1 MNLDDF
7 LCEMSKKHR
16 NMYKKIIKS
25 RNDQNISFRKEYDI
39 RKNLHKLYPLY
50 INVNKRAKEFKS
62 PPIPSSFFTGLERK
76 FGHNCFCII
85 MSVGNKD
92 IGFVLIIQGTD
103 IIIPFLMGIDY
114 KYRELHVWH
123 NLTIECV
130 RYAIETRITNID
142 LGLTNFELKK
152 RLGAKKININ
162 MFARFKNNV
171 VNRFCK
177 SFLSKL
183 L

>member
-1 MNLDDF
+1 MLKTF
-7 LCEMSKKHR
+7 LLEKNMTLEKICINCIHCISMSI
-16 NMYKKIIKS
+16 N
-25 RNDQNISFRKEYDI
+25 EL
-39 RKNLHKLYPLY
+39 KNSKVRLFLQ
-50 INVNKRAKEFKS
+50 V
-62 PPIPSSFFTGLERK
+62 FFTGLERK

-130 RYAIETRITNID
+130 RYAIETRVTNID